1 MMTIFRIFGVA
12 PFYIDI
18 CEIKKKLTIK
28 FRYSSAGTIY
38 NIVLLLIPIIAYCS
52 VLTKVTQN
60 DSIKIDELDT
70 KLLIII
76 ICCAH
81 LCFTIMLIM
90 FGFKQKSMVKI
101 ANQLTDSNITIN
113 TQLHHFHKRSK
124 NRKYIG
130 PFIVFIFILLYIILY
145 GISWIT
151 LQFDFLFHILL
162 IAPRFAFGL
171 FLIQYSLVLIFLED
185 RFYHVNESLMLLM
198 NPDLTEV
205 YNILDSVVDTKRNYA
220 VVRDV
225 RVIRK
230 VQQVLFD
237 ISYELSDVYGWPA
250 LLTIPYSCL
259 KLIYN
264 TYRFTS
270 MLISS
275 VSSTTVTPALIT
287 FHASQ
292 IVQDMFPLIILTCC
306 GTRIIEEAKRTG
318 NIVHNVMA
326 SYPIY
331 KTLINYELKQFSIE
345 VIERKISFTA
355 CGIFAIDNGLFQ
367 SNLITCLRII
377 DKDVAKQF
385 ASMIVNDLVKKTSFI
400 LEINPGNGY
409 LTDEL
414 LESKV
419 PHIHS
424 YEKEPKYTESLML
437 LNEKYPDRLSIRPY
451 NLLTLPM
458 IEYKDR
464 VAKSKIMDD
473 IFQGALKNSW
483 NDEPSIHIIGAVSSM
498 NFFYYLKY
506 SIISQYL
513 SNYGRISLYLAIL
526 PSMSMIFDESA
537 EKIIHHKPNTMF
549 LRTLFDYK
557 MLGSLPRHA
566 FSPEPPDRIDKKRNR
581 KYYTEDTEK
590 MNVVKLIPKSD
601 FFNDHFTRRDAE
613 MFYHFLSIHLRRA
626 DIRIIP
632 TFEKWIPDCGPRL
645 IKLNFNIFT
654 EFSELSAT
662 ELLNLFKIFRSWPE
676 YKTSVFLDIVEDL
689 TTRRLT

>member
-1 MMTIFRIFGVA
+1 
-12 PFYIDI
+12 
-18 CEIKKKLTIK
+18 
-28 FRYSSAGTIY
+28 
-38 NIVLLLIPIIAYCS
+38 
-52 VLTKVTQN
+52 
-60 DSIKIDELDT
+60 
-70 KLLIII
+70 
-76 ICCAH
+76 
-81 LCFTIMLIM
+81 
-90 FGFKQKSMVKI
+90 MVKI

-113 TQLHHFHKRSK
+113 TQLHHFHK
-124 NRKYIG
+124 
-130 PFIVFIFILLYIILY
+130 
-145 GISWIT
+145 
-151 LQFDFLFHILL
+151 H
-162 IAPRFAFGL
+162 
-171 FLIQYSLVLIFLED
+171 

-367 SNLITCLRII
+367 SIVISSAFIADDKLYILVMCAKKNLITCLRII

-473 IFQGALKNSW
+473 IFQGALKNT
-483 NDEPSIHIIGAVSSM
+483 
-498 NFFYYLKY
+498 
-506 SIISQYL
+506 
-513 SNYGRISLYLAIL
+513 IL

-676 YKTSVFLDIVEDL
+676 YKTSVFLDIDIYFPDEKLQPSRRNTSIKVSIKCPPNMTLEADSDGNSCECVVGYLYYAPLDSCFKPYMKGPCMSGHYL
-689 TTRRLT
+689 TLPYNGTVAECRENPCDDGSVIFNGTCNALLKPGLPCSEGQALVINEENFEIECQQIKTVVYQIIVAPIKGCMPGTRKIARGQCRRIL